1 MTFEEFDIL
10 TVEEKSALY
19 TELVNKSKMLDDVTA
34 ERDSYKSENETL
46 KTDNEEKT
54 EELKKTKEMNFT
66 LARKVNTEVK
76 RESAEDILHK
86 MFTN

>member
-1 MTFEEFDIL
+1 MTFEEFDVL
-10 TVEEKSALY
+10 TVEEKSVLY

-46 KTDNEEKT
+46 KTDNKEKT